1 MAQPPKH
8 EPSKPA
14 GIPAKGHQKP
24 AEALKSPET
33 VLGRDADVKNALFGV
48 QTPRIHTPLNDL
60 PSRGGELIDLA
71 SSLKV
76 DLMEWQKFALI
87 HTHKVK
93 PDGRWATPVN
103 TIVVARQQGKSFLQ
117 LIRIMGGL
125 FLWDEKLQIGSA
137 HRLSTSLEQFRAM
150 VQMIEGNDNL
160 AKQVKKIRWQHGG
173 EEIETMTGNR
183 FIVRAGGSAA
193 RGVSRPSTIHL
204 DELREMTDIE
214 SFASL
219 RYTLMAAANPMVMAY
234 TNAGDSS
241 SVVLNG
247 FRDRALASIAG
258 VDDDIGY
265 FEWSAPTDEIS
276 VENARHSN
284 PSMGYLFHPDN
295 IKSVLND
302 PPDVVMTE
310 VLCRWVVAIN
320 SAVDSA
326 AWGNCLDKAADLDPD
341 KLTWLAIDLSPDRRH
356 ASLVGAQKLGDEK
369 FVVKL
374 LHTWTNELQLDDKA
388 IANELADYAR
398 KYPTEYV
405 LYSRKTSGAVAAR
418 LAPAGIPVFDM
429 DNAYPQAC
437 DEMLSAINSGR
448 LKHRGQSQLS
458 EEVLAAVQLRRG
470 DGGWIIGRRASKS
483 VVCGAVAVS
492 LVTHFATRPENDLD
506 IMVG

>member
-1 MAQPPKH
+1 MTEKVL
-8 EPSKPA
+8 E
-14 GIPAKGHQKP
+14 GHQ
-24 AEALKSPET
+24 LTQTGLNGLQT
-33 VLGRDADVKNALFGV
+33 VLGRDTEPVIPVFGV

-71 SSLKV
+71 SSLGI
-76 DLMEWQKFALI
+76 DLMDWQKFALI

-103 TIVVARQQGKSFLQ
+103 TIVVARQNGKSFLQ
-117 LIRIMGGL
+117 LIRILGGL
-125 FLWDEKLQIGSA
+125 FLWDENLQIGSA

-150 VQMIEGNDNL
+150 VQIIEKNDSL

-173 EEIETMTGNR
+173 EEIETLTGNR

-219 RYTLMAAANPMVMAY
+219 RYTLMAATNPMVMAY

-241 SVVLNG
+241 SVVLNQ

-258 VDDDIGY
+258 VQDDIGY

-284 PSMGYLFHPDN
+284 PSMGTLIHADN

-320 SAVDSA
+320 SAVDA
-326 AWGNCLDKAADLDPD
+326 ASWGNCLDKSADLDID

-356 ASLVGAQKLGDEK
+356 ASLVGAQKIGGEQ

-374 LHTWTNELQLDDKA
+374 LHTWQNDLQLDDKA
-388 IANELADYAR
+388 IANDLADYAR

-405 LYSRKTSGAVAAR
+405 LYSRKTSAAVAAR
-418 LAPAGIPVFDM
+418 LAPAGIPIFDM
-429 DNAYPQAC
+429 DGVYPQAC

-448 LKHRGQSQLS
+448 LKHRGQAQLS

-470 DGGWIIGRRASKS
+470 DGGWVIGRRASQS
-483 VVCGAVAVS
+483 VVCGAVAVA
-492 LVTHFATRPENDLD
+492 LATHFATRPENDLD